1 MLYDLFA
8 DFYAKSSDRT
18 PIYVCEMGTYS
29 PKTINEMESLG
40 FQVDP
45 SSTQGYLDYIKD
57 ATEEDV
63 MELSQP
69 GFICEIFDVLETD
82 FEVIKIRAQEVEV
95 IDDDGNHPIKGT
107 MLTNA
112 FVCHSDN
119 EPFSLVDFYDNKD
132 FPPTSEA
139 LLFSLPV
146 FWLKKHFNAQTMMLA
161 LECLIELDKEKK
173 WSHEDM
179 KDFFTQAVLLEVD
192 EQKKPEVMKQ
202 LSQGYPLWKV
212 AEAVVRE
219 RIEG

>member
-69 GFICEIFDVLETD
+69 GFICEIFDVFETD